1 MLSPFG
7 PKISLSFGFIA
18 PQLFP
23 FVAVTKLIS
32 PCICGHWHNRKA
44 ITPCNCG
51 HWHNRKANMP
61 CSCGRSCN
69 CTVQMMPFPYR
80 LPNVVITS
88 YEQAMHRVRMHTQH
102 HFGQDR
108 NSHFHHT
115 RTFADDRRIGHN
127 FAVRCKY
134 CSDFSWP
141 RYEYHRK
148 TTNTYEYYCETCW
161 LWWQRHVYDFRL
173 KTLAKTLPNWMLSTD
188 DQRYNL
194 LLGGDIGLKA
204 LRKRKRQRYLYL
216 LLSTSGHLKE
226 LQDMMSP
233 TSVQWDC
240 KSIFVNRII
249 DMIVHGEPNLYFY
262 QRRNTGANG
271 ELPGSVARVYV

>member
-1 MLSPFG
+1 MAF
-7 PKISLSFGFIA
+7 
-18 PQLFP
+18 
-23 FVAVTKLIS
+23 
-32 PCICGHWHNRKA
+32 
-44 ITPCNCG
+44 
-51 HWHNRKANMP
+51 
-61 CSCGRSCN
+61 
-69 CTVQMMPFPYR
+69 
-80 LPNVVITS
+80 
-88 YEQAMHRVRMHTQH
+88 H
-102 HFGQDR
+102 HHGQDMADIR
-108 NSHFHHT
+108 RYNHLYYT
-115 RTFADDRRIGHN
+115 RTYADDRRISHN

-134 CSDFSWP
+134 CYDFSWP
-141 RYEYHRK
+141 RYEYHRNI
-148 TTNTYEYYCETCW
+148 TNTYEYYCETCW

-173 KTLAKTLPNWMLSTD
+173 KTLAKTLPNWMLSND
-188 DQRYNL
+188 DHRYNL
-194 LLGGDIGLKA
+194 LLGGDIRLKA

-249 DMIVHGEPNLYFY
+249 EMIVHGEPNLYFY